1 MAHCRR
7 PTLTFDDRMAF
18 SLGEVAAMLG
28 MSVATLYAERA
39 RGRLQTI
46 RLAGRR
52 LVTREALNAYIGAAD
67 GEKQQRDG
75 ASR

>member
-7 PTLTFDDRMAF
+7 PTLPFDDRMAF
-18 SLGEVAAMLG
+18 SFGEVAAMLG
-28 MSVATLYAERA
+28 MSVATLYAEKA

-52 LVTREALNAYIGAAD
+52 LVTREALNAYIATANREGP
-67 GEKQQRDG
+67 
-75 ASR
+75 SR